1 LGNVYRVEL
10 FVLNITCIIK
20 KTSGETHLRRFFL
33 IFKCFEQQ
41 QISNVKMT
49 ETDIKQRISELRNE
63 LDHHNFLY
71 YVKSAPVISDF
82 DFDQKLK
89 ELEALENQYPQF
101 DDHNS
106 PTKRVGNDITAEF
119 QQVVHKYSML
129 SLGNTYNEGELRD
142 FDNRIRKETNL
153 EPEYVCE
160 LKFDG
165 VSISL
170 TYENGVLKHAVTR
183 GDGELGDDVTGN
195 VKTIRSIP
203 LKLHGE
209 GWPSEFEIRGEIVMP
224 FAAFEKLNKER
235 IENGEEP
242 MANPRN
248 TTSGTIKMQD
258 SSVVAKR
265 GLDAYFYFVPSQI
278 RLTESHSH
286 NLELA
291 TSWGFKTSEHTRVC
305 RDMDEVLAFIHRWD
319 KERHNL
325 PVATDGVVVKV
336 NSIAIQNDLGTTAK
350 SPRWAVAYKFKAEQ
364 AETKL
369 LSVSYQVGRTG
380 AITPVANL
388 DPVQLA
394 GTTVKRAS
402 LHNADIIAALD
413 LHINDIVKVEKGG
426 EIIPKIVGVNE
437 AERHPMN
444 QRVQY
449 IDTCPECGT
458 KLIRDE
464 SEAKHFC
471 PNETGCPPQI
481 KGKIIHFISRKA
493 MNIDG
498 MGEETVE
505 LFYSKGMIA
514 NVADLYQLKIED
526 IAALERLGD
535 KSAQRIIYG
544 LEASKTVPFERVL
557 FALGIRFVGETVAK
571 ILAKSFKNIDSLMA
585 ATLEQLTNV
594 NEIGE
599 RIAQSFIDWF
609 AVPQNRELVERLSAV
624 GLQFELSEEQMAG
637 TTDKLAGLSI
647 IISGTFEKHSREEL
661 KEMIEKHGGKNVGS
675 ISKNTSY
682 LLAGDN
688 MGPSKLEKVQK
699 LGIPIISEDEF
710 LTMLGGV

>member
-1 LGNVYRVEL
+1 M
-10 FVLNITCIIK
+10 
-20 KTSGETHLRRFFL
+20 FL
-33 IFKCFEQQ
+33 IVVSIQKNGLFLSTTSTQYISMDHSTAEQH
-41 QISNVKMT
+41 I
-49 ETDIKQRISELRNE
+49 DELRSK
-63 LDHHNFLY
+63 LHHYNYLY
-71 YVKSAPVISDF
+71 YVKAEPEISDF
-82 DFDQKLK
+82 EFDQLLK
-89 ELEALENQYPQF
+89 ELEALEKEHPEF
-101 DDHNS
+101 DDPNS
-106 PTKRVGNDITAEF
+106 PTKRVGSDITAEF
-119 QQVVHKYSML
+119 QQVIHKYPML

-170 TYENGVLKHAVTR
+170 TYENGELKHAVTR
-183 GDGELGDDVTGN
+183 GDGVQGDDVTAN

-203 LKLHGE
+203 LKLRGE
-209 GWPSEFEIRGEIVMP
+209 GWPAEFEIRGEIVMP
-224 FAAFEKLNKER
+224 YEAFNKLNADR
-235 IENGEEP
+235 VANGEEP

-291 TSWGFKTSEHTRVC
+291 ASWGFKTSEHTRVC
-305 RDMDEVLAFIHRWD
+305 RNIDEVLQFIYHWD

-325 PVATDGVVVKV
+325 PMATDGVVIKV
-336 NSIAIQNDLGTTAK
+336 NSIAVQNDLGTTAK
-350 SPRWAVAYKFKAEQ
+350 SPRWAVAYKFQAEQ

-388 DPVQLA
+388 EPVLLS

-402 LHNADIIAALD
+402 LHNADIIASLD
-413 LHINDIVKVEKGG
+413 LHINDLVKVEKGG

-437 AERHPMN
+437 VERHPMN
-444 QRVQY
+444 QRVQF

-458 KLIRDE
+458 KLIKDE
-464 SEAKHFC
+464 GEAKHFC

-505 LFYSKGMIA
+505 LFYNMGLIR
-514 NVADLYQLKIED
+514 NVADLYSLKAEE
-526 IAALERLGD
+526 IAALERLGE
-535 KSAQRIIYG
+535 KSAQRIIDG
-544 LEASKTVPFERVL
+544 LEASKQVPFERVV
-557 FALGIRFVGETVAK
+557 FALGIRFIGETVAK
-571 ILAKSFKNIDSLMA
+571 ILVKAFKNIDTLMA
-585 ATLEQLTNV
+585 ATVEQLTGV

-599 RIAQSFIDWF
+599 RIAQSFVDWF
-609 AVPQNRELVERLSAV
+609 AVAENRELVERLRTI
-624 GLQFELSEEQMAG
+624 GLRFELSEEQLAG
-637 TTDKLAGLSI
+637 TSDKLAGLSI
-647 IISGTFEKHSREEL
+647 IISGTFQKHSREEL
-661 KEMIEKHGGKNVGS
+661 KDMIEKHGGKNVGS

-682 LLAGDN
+682 LLAGEN

-699 LGIPIISEDEF
+699 LGIPIISEEEF
-710 LTMLGGV
+710 LALIREE